1 MAIETAIDKAFA
13 PALRHAD
20 GILRRL
26 FAIERSRL
34 KAVVAGFLESE
45 IARHPFAI
53 QHVEERLEFEHAGIQ
68 LGLRADR
75 IDRLF
80 DGTLLIIDYKTG
92 SIKNLLNRNGDPVDL
107 QVVVYAAAA
116 NEEVGGLALFNIG
129 SRGVQHKGIGGS
141 VEWNNVPDDEW
152 EELLLRWKSLVLT
165 AMEQIAAGDVRINM
179 QFDAAQSRPLN
190 VLSRAEEQKRAD

>member
-1 MAIETAIDKAFA
+1 
-13 PALRHAD
+13 
-20 GILRRL
+20 
-26 FAIERSRL
+26 
-34 KAVVAGFLESE
+34 
-45 IARHPFAI
+45 
-53 QHVEERLEFEHAGIQ
+53 
-68 LGLRADR
+68 
-75 IDRLF
+75 
-80 DGTLLIIDYKTG
+80 LLIIDYKTG
-92 SIKNLLNRNGDPVDL
+92 NIKNLLNRNGDPVDL

-141 VEWNNVPDDEW
+141 VEWNNAPDDEW